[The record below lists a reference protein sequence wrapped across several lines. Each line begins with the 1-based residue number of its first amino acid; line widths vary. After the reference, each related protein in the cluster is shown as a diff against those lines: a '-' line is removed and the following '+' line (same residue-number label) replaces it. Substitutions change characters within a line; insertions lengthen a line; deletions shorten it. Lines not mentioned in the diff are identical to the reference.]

1 MWKTRI
7 LNLVWLLGLAF
18 LLGVGGWIFSH
29 LRSSDMVPRIRNTAS
44 LVQQVQTLSQLVT
57 VKYVMEKVV
66 VLEDVRWYGEN
77 RVLIIAH
84 GVVKAGVDLGK
95 LRPEEV
101 RITGTNVTLSLPAP
115 EITDVYLDD
124 KQTQVI
130 ERVTGLL
137 RQFDKDLEQSARRQA
152 VDDLRRAA
160 RYSGILADAESRARE
175 QLRKHLETFGLTV
188 QFAP

>member
-7 LNLVWLLGLAF
+7 LTLVWLLGLAF